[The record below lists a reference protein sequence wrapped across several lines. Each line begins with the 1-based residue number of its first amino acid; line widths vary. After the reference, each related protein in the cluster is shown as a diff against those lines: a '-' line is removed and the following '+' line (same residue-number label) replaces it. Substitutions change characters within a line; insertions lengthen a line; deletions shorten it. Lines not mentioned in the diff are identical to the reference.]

1 MHDEDNGFK
10 GLPATDFTRG
20 LFFQQAPQT
29 PVVSTDSPAAELP
42 ATSQT
47 TTSTG
52 GTNQE

>member
-1 MHDEDNGFK
+1 MRDEDNGFK

-29 PVVSTDSPAAELP
+29 PVVSTDSPTAELP

-47 TTSTG
+47 TNGAG
-52 GTNQE
+52 GTSQE